1 MFSLLDSIPELKY
14 NGGGFISY
22 MFNFKRVLHAIFLF
36 IIGPMNVENP
46 KTEKVLMIL
55 NHVALSLSLGTMFI
69 DTIKMVFVH
78 HKELPYSPSPE
89 L

>member
-1 MFSLLDSIPELKY
+1 
-14 NGGGFISY
+14 
-22 MFNFKRVLHAIFLF
+22 
-36 IIGPMNVENP
+36 MNVENP

-89 L
+89 LWNKKRNEMHTLFNNKKIFNKVIFENPTNDIF

>member
-1 MFSLLDSIPELKY
+1 
-14 NGGGFISY
+14 
-22 MFNFKRVLHAIFLF
+22 
-36 IIGPMNVENP
+36 MNVENP

-89 L
+89 LWNKKRN